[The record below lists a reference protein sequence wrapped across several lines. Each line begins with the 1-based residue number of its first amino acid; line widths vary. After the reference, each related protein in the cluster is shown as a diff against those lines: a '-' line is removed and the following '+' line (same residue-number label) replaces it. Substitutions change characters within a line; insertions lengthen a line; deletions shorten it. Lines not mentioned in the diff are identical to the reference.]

1 MLFSKFSTLVATPLL
16 LSLVAPSFLG
26 CATKSVKIT
35 TTILASPEQIQHQL
49 AEYRAKESPTDV
61 FLAEN
66 DLLPFAST
74 PIAFDINQGELDSE
88 KLTRLN
94 AIGAYMLEDES
105 IHLNINERLKVVKI
119 DGTELASKDQR
130 AQSAKAYLEFM
141 GIDSKRIHII
151 DDEEAILT
159 SSNEQEFF
167 FYKVGKASASLMQ
180 L

>member
-1 MLFSKFSTLVATPLL
+1 MLFSKFSTLIATPLL

-49 AEYRAKESPTDV
+49 ADYRENNAKAETLIAQSVPPT
-61 FLAEN
+61 
-66 DLLPFAST
+66 ST
-74 PIAFDINQGELDSE
+74 PIAFDINQGELDGE

-105 IHLNINERLKVVKI
+105 IHLNINERLQVVKI